1 MVEFTSTMWERI
13 DDVDEALSTRVVAL
27 ETATTSFEA
36 CRSYIERSISGISSN
51 TDVLL
56 AKLSLMGRHLE
67 P

>member
-1 MVEFTSTMWERI
+1 MWEHI
-13 DDVDEALSTRVVAL
+13 DNVDEALSTRVVAL